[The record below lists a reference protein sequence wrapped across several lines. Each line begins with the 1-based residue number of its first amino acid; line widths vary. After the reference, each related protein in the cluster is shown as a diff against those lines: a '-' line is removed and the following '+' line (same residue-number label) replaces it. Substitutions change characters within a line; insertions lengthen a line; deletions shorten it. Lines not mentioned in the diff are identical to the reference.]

1 MYLTELEHE
10 AFLRGRAAGLIPA
23 DVPLPTCDKEI
34 DELILHVGFL
44 FSRRIAYRNRQKKLR
59 LKKQNKN
66 NKSCLRKYIEGCSA
80 AKLYSLYLFDN
91 RIR

>member
-1 MYLTELEHE
+1 MP
-10 AFLRGRAAGLIPA
+10 FLQ
-23 DVPLPTCDKEI
+23 
-34 DELILHVGFL
+34 ILVQHNKL
-44 FSRRIAYRNRQKKLR
+44 KLRQKKLR